1 MQKKLPPL
9 NALRAFEAGARHLSF
24 TKAAEEM
31 HVTQAAV
38 SHQVKSL
45 EAHLGYPLF
54 KRMTRK
60 LALTEQGR
68 VLFPVVSDAFMR
80 IADTAEELRDS
91 GDSYTLTVSV
101 TPAFGAKWLVYRL
114 PKFWQKHPDIDLKV
128 HHSIHCAD
136 LRHDDVD
143 IAVRFGAGKWNG
155 LDTEFLLRV
164 DYTPMCS
171 PALLEG
177 EHPLKCPD
185 DLRHHT
191 LLHEDDYDLW
201 TQWLAVAGVS
211 DMNPRRGP
219 ILDDWSVL
227 VQTAID
233 GGGVALGKPSMLER
247 ELAKGTLVAPFD
259 ITVLTDLGYHLVYLP
274 GALEREKVRVFR
286 EFIMEEIDTE
296 TARPEAQYSPG
307 K

>member
-24 TKAAEEM
+24 TRAAEEL

-38 SHQVKSL
+38 SHQVKAL

-60 LALTEQGR
+60 LGLTEQGR
-68 VLFPVVSDAFMR
+68 VLFPVVSEAFLR
-80 IADTAEELRDS
+80 IAEAADDLRSS
-91 GDSYTLTVSV
+91 GDSRTLSVSV

-128 HHSIHCAD
+128 HHSIACAD
-136 LRHDDVD
+136 LRYDDVD
-143 IAVRFGAGKWNG
+143 IAIRFGAGRWDG
-155 LDTEFLLRV
+155 VESEFVVRV
-164 DYTPMCS
+164 DYTPVCS

-177 EHPLKCPD
+177 EHPLTCPG
-185 DLRHHT
+185 DLSHHT
-191 LLHEDDYDLW
+191 LLHEDDYDGW
-201 TQWLAVAGVS
+201 TQWLAVAGAS
-211 DMNPRRGP
+211 DVDPRRGP
-219 ILDDWSVL
+219 VMDDMTVIL
-227 VQTAID
+227 QTAVD
-233 GGGVALGKPSMLER
+233 GGGVALGKLTMVER
-247 ELAKGTLVAPFD
+247 DLAAGTLVKPFD

-286 EFIMEEIDTE
+286 DFIMEEIG
-296 TARPEAQYSPG
+296 AEAA
-307 K
+307 

>member
-24 TKAAEEM
+24 TKAAAEL

-38 SHQVKSL
+38 SHQVKAL

-60 LALTEQGR
+60 LGLTEQGR
-68 VLFPVVSDAFMR
+68 VLFPVVSEAFLR
-80 IADTAEELRDS
+80 IAEAADDLRGA
-91 GDSYTLTVSV
+91 GDSRTLSVSV

-114 PKFWQKHPDIDLKV
+114 PRFWQKHPDIDLKV
-128 HHSIHCAD
+128 HHSIACAD
-136 LRHDDVD
+136 LRYDDVD
-143 IAVRFGAGKWNG
+143 IAIRFGAGRWDG
-155 LDTEFLLRV
+155 LESEFVVRV
-164 DYTPMCS
+164 DYTPVCS
-171 PALLEG
+171 PALLQG
-177 EHPLKCPD
+177 SHPLKCPG

-191 LLHEDDYDLW
+191 LLHEDDYDGW

-211 DMNPRRGP
+211 DVDPRRGP
-219 ILDDWSVL
+219 VMDDMTVIL
-227 VQTAID
+227 QTAVD
-233 GGGVALGKPSMLER
+233 GGGVALGKLTMVER
-247 ELAKGTLVAPFD
+247 DLAAGTLVKPFD

-286 EFIMEEIDTE
+286 DFIMEEIG
-296 TARPEAQYSPG
+296 AEAA
-307 K
+307 